1 MLQNEQYLVLWRS
14 RCCVLSDGVFDDFSG
29 DDDDDDDVHDDDEHD
44 AFDDESDDDI
54 FAHFT

>member
-1 MLQNEQYLVLWRS
+1 MWRS

-29 DDDDDDDVHDDDEHD
+29 DDDVDDDDEYDD

>member
-29 DDDDDDDVHDDDEHD
+29 DDDDDDVHDDDEHD